1 MGNQFYRL
9 RRGRVL
15 AGVLAGLAD
24 KYNWDLSLVRILFVV
39 SCLFTKFPLVIYIVL
54 AILLPCREDIEQG
67 PFSSQ
72 KRRRKDAKP
81 ADDKEDGWYW

>member
-1 MGNQFYRL
+1 MENQFYRL
-9 RRGRVL
+9 KRGRVL

-54 AILLPCREDIEQG
+54 AILLPYREEVEHS

-72 KRRRKDAKP
+72 KRRRKEAKP
-81 ADDKEDGWYW
+81 VDDNEDGWYW